1 MRMNTICTDIRGF
14 VHEACQRRE
23 NVLGPAF
30 FDLHLV
36 VVAECAASL
45 AAPMGAEIEVV
56 DLAAYLHDL
65 SAVCD
70 FATMLDHARAS
81 ADLAT
86 RLLLGKGCPPSIVS
100 GVARSINSHSEP
112 IPIGGASPEEICI
125 SNADAAARILR
136 PAYWMYFV
144 FEIRKYD
151 FEAGR
156 QWLRALIERQW
167 RKLIE
172 PARKLVGE
180 RYAATLKLLLE

>member
-1 MRMNTICTDIRGF
+1 MNTISTGIREF
-14 VHEACQRRE
+14 VREACQRRE
-23 NVLGPAF
+23 NVFGPAF
-30 FDLHLV
+30 FDQHLV
-36 VVAECAASL
+36 VVAQCAASL
-45 AAPMGAEIEVV
+45 AARLGAEVEVV
-56 DLAAYLHDL
+56 NFAAYLHDL

-70 FATMLDHARAS
+70 FATVLDHARVS

-86 RLLLGKGCPPSIVS
+86 QILLGKGCPLSIVGS
-100 GVARSINSHSEP
+100 VARSIASHSEP

-125 SNADAAARILR
+125 SNADAAARIIR

-172 PARKLVGE
+172 PARELVGK
-180 RYAATLKLLLE
+180 RYTATLKLLVE

>member
-1 MRMNTICTDIRGF
+1 MNRLCRETREF
-14 VHEACQRRE
+14 VQEACQRRE
-23 NVLGPAF
+23 NIFGPAF
-30 FDLHLV
+30 FDQHLA

-70 FATMLDHARAS
+70 FATMLDHARVS

-86 RLLLGKGCPPSIVS
+86 RILLGKGFPQSIVGS
-100 GVARSINSHSEP
+100 VARSIASHSEP
-112 IPIGGASPEEICI
+112 IPIGSASPEEVCI
-125 SNADAAARILR
+125 SNADAVARILR

-172 PARKLVGE
+172 PARELVGE
-180 RYAATLKLLLE
+180 RYAATLKLLVE